1 MATTIQ
7 RGLVSSRR
15 KGRQGSST
23 AGTALAG
30 GLVIAARVSPLSRKA
45 EDYISDS
52 HSWGLG
58 HIPTNIMPGG
68 TDYTQ

>member
-7 RGLVSSRR
+7 RGLVSSRW

-23 AGTALAG
+23 AGTTLAG
-30 GLVIAARVSPLSRKA
+30 GLVIAARVFPLSRKA
-45 EDYISDS
+45 EDHISDS

-58 HIPTNIMPGG
+58 PIRTSITPGG
-68 TDYTQ
+68 TSYTQ